1 MPMNPDTS
9 FLPISIYVFMKAITL
24 ALALSLL
31 LGGAAV
37 QAQNTPARQELRAY
51 YQQNVLPVVRQ
62 QRQKLEAQL
71 TTSDKAQLTLY
82 RAQLKETRQKAK
94 ALRQSFR
101 PAGTPTGTRPP
112 ELTETQQQQQLQQLR
127 AETKAILQNVSQLAQ
142 KYEGDIAKL
151 AQEVQPQK
159 EKWQA
164 DTKAILAR
172 TATPQQPAKAG
183 KGKHQRH
190 AGGMQRYFQPT
201 SFLLLNPNAPTQTP
215 TPAERGNAGVYPN
228 PSVSTNQLEYEV
240 RKAGPVTVELLDGRG
255 NTLRTVAQEAKVEK
269 GPHTLQVNVAD
280 LPVGTYYFKV
290 TTRSGTETKRFV
302 KE

>member
-1 MPMNPDTS
+1 
-9 FLPISIYVFMKAITL
+9 MKAITL

-31 LGGAAV
+31 LGGSAV
-37 QAQNTPARQELRAY
+37 QAQNTQARQGAPARKELREY

-101 PAGTPTGTRPP
+101 PAGTPAGTRP
-112 ELTETQQQQQLQQLR
+112 ELTDAQKQQLQQLR
-127 AETKAILQNVSQLAQ
+127 TETKAILQNVSQLAQ

-172 TATPQQPAKAG
+172 TATPEQQAKAG

-190 AGGMQRYFQPT
+190 AGGMRRYFQPT

-215 TPAERGNAGVYPN
+215 TPTERGSVGVYPN

-240 RKAGPVTVELLDGRG
+240 KKAGPVTVELLDGRG
-255 NTLRTVAQEAKVEK
+255 NTLRTVAQEPKVEK
-269 GPHTLQVNVAD
+269 GSHTLSVNVAD
-280 LPVGTYYFKV
+280 LPVGTYYFKI
-290 TTRSGTETKRFV
+290 TTRSGAETKRFV

>member
-1 MPMNPDTS
+1 
-9 FLPISIYVFMKAITL
+9 MKAITL

-31 LGGAAV
+31 LGGSAV
-37 QAQNTPARQELRAY
+37 QAQNTQARQGAPARKELLAY

-62 QRQKLEAQL
+62 QRQKLETQL

-101 PAGTPTGTRPP
+101 LAGTPAGTRP
-112 ELTETQQQQQLQQLR
+112 ELTETQKQQLQQLR
-127 AETKAILQNVSQLAQ
+127 TETKAILQNVSQLAQ

-172 TATPQQPAKAG
+172 TTTPEQPAKAG

-190 AGGMQRYFQPT
+190 AGGVRRYFQPT
-201 SFLLLNPNAPTQTP
+201 SFLLLNPNAPTQKPTP
-215 TPAERGNAGVYPN
+215 TERGNAGVYPN

-240 RKAGPVTVELLDGRG
+240 KKAGPLTVELLDGRG

-290 TTRSGTETKRFV
+290 TTRSGAETKRFV

>member
-1 MPMNPDTS
+1 
-9 FLPISIYVFMKAITL
+9 MKAITL

-31 LGGAAV
+31 VGGSAA
-37 QAQNTPARQELRAY
+37 QAQNTQARQATPARKEIREY
-51 YQQNVLPVVRQ
+51 YRQNVLPTVRQ

-101 PAGTPTGTRPP
+101 PAGTPAGTRP
-112 ELTETQQQQQLQQLR
+112 ELTEAQKQQLQQLR
-127 AETKAILQNVSQLAQ
+127 TETKAILQNVSQLAQ

-151 AQEVQPQK
+151 AQEVQPQR

-172 TATPQQPAKAG
+172 TATPEQPAKAG
-183 KGKHQRH
+183 KGRHQRH
-190 AGGMQRYFQPT
+190 GAGMRRYFQPT
-201 SFLLLNPNAPTQTP
+201 SFLLLNPNAPAKTP
-215 TPAERGNAGVYPN
+215 TPAGRGNAGVYPN

-240 RKAGPVTVELLDGRG
+240 KKAGPVTVELLDGRG
-255 NTLRTVAQEAKVEK
+255 NTLRTVAQETKVEK

-280 LPVGTYYFKV
+280 LPVGTYYFKI
-290 TTRSGTETKRFV
+290 TTRAGSETKRFV